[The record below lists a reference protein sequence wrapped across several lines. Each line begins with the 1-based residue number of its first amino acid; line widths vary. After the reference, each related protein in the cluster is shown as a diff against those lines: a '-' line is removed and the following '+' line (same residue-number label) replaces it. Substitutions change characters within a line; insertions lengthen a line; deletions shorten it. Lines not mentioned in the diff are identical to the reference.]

1 MSDQPAQPA
10 AKPAAPSAG
19 EAAPSSHLPV
29 PVALQPGS
37 GPILD
42 AIGHILSAL
51 RFYSRLPVPVFAFE
65 GAPHAAPDFT
75 RAPAAV
81 AVAGAVLGTIAGIVL
96 YVACAFDLP
105 PLLAALLAI
114 ASLVLITGALHE
126 DGLADTADG
135 LGGGQTVERR
145 LEIMRDSRIGS
156 YGASALILSFAIR
169 ATALATLVER
179 IDPLGTALALI
190 AVAAT
195 SRVAGLLPLGLLPP
209 ARTDGAAAS
218 VPPPTT
224 GAMTVGILAGLAI
237 TLAATWASG
246 ILVVAS
252 ALSVAAAVA
261 AAYAVTRIAKAT
273 IGGHTGD
280 IAGAAQYMAEIAML
294 LTLVGASAAIA

>member
-1 MSDQPAQPA
+1 MSDQS
-10 AKPAAPSAG
+10 AKSAAPSAG

-29 PVALQPGS
+29 PVSPSASS
-37 GPILD
+37 GPFLG

-51 RFYSRLPVPVFAFE
+51 RFYSRLPIPVFAFE
-65 GAPHAAPDFT
+65 AAPHAAPDFT

-81 AVAGAVLGTIAGIVL
+81 AVAGATLGAIAGIVL
-96 YVACAFDLP
+96 YLASAIDLP

-135 LGGGQTVERR
+135 LGGGQTIERR
-145 LEIMRDSRIGS
+145 LAIMRDSRIGS
-156 YGASALILSFAIR
+156 YGASAIILALAIR
-169 ATALATLVER
+169 ATALATLIER
-179 IDPLGTALALI
+179 IDPAGAALAVV

-195 SRVAGLLPLGLLPP
+195 SRVAGLLPLWLLPP

-224 GAMTVGILAGLAI
+224 GSMAAGILAALAI
-237 TLAATWASG
+237 TLAAMWVPG
-246 ILVVAS
+246 VLVVAS
-252 ALSVAAAVA
+252 AISVGAALA
-261 AAYAVTRIAKAT
+261 AAYATTQIARVK

-280 IAGAAQYMAEIAML
+280 IAGAAQQLADAAML
-294 LTLVGASAAIA
+294 LALAVAASPQWLI